1 MTETSASVRFD
12 ANGTAKVQSYVRL
25 TASTWIRCY
34 TYQDEAPILT
44 IQDGAADITI
54 TNPGRGEV
62 TEDDVRFGRLLAE
75 AVTRYAAELER
86 LAARNRA
93 ALAADDQPAG
103 QAA

>member
-1 MTETSASVRFD
+1 MTASVSVRFEAD
-12 ANGTAKVQSYVRL
+12 GTARVQSYVRL
-25 TASTWIRCY
+25 TDSTSIHCC

-62 TEDDVRFGRLLAE
+62 TEDDVTFGRQLAQ
-75 AVTRYAAELER
+75 AVTQYAAELER
-86 LAARNRA
+86 IAATNPA
-93 ALAADDQPAG
+93 ATTGTDEPAG

>member
-1 MTETSASVRFD
+1 M
-12 ANGTAKVQSYVRL
+12 
-25 TASTWIRCY
+25 
-34 TYQDEAPILT
+34 T

-75 AVTRYAAELER
+75 AVARYAAELEK
-86 LAARNRA
+86 LAAKDQA
-93 ALAADDQPAG
+93 AAADPGGSAG